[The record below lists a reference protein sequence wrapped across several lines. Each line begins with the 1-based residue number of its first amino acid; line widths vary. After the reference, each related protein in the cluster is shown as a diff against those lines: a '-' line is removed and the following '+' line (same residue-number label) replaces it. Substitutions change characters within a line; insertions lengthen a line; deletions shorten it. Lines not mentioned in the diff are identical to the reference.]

1 MFSVARSVFA
11 ALVLI
16 APYPAGAENNASAD
30 CSALFTTAEQKQ
42 CAETAFRTSADELK
56 DAYKRVLERTMKADG
71 STTKGSGET
80 NWTAAVT
87 ESQRAWEF
95 YRDAECLGV
104 VGLGD
109 GSGRMVWVWG
119 CLAEK
124 NKERIRELNVPFY
137 QR

>member
-1 MFSVARSVFA
+1 MFSVPRSCIA

-16 APYPAGAENNASAD
+16 APCPVGAESNASAD
-30 CSALFTTAEQKQ
+30 CSALITGAEQKE
-42 CAETAFRTSADELK
+42 CAELAFRTSADELK
-56 DAYKRVLERTMKADG
+56 DAYRRVLERSMKADG
-71 STTKGSGET
+71 SMPNGSGEK
-80 NWTAAVT
+80 NWTAVVT
-87 ESQRAWEF
+87 KSQQAWEN
-95 YRDAECLGV
+95 YRDAECWGV
-104 VGLGD
+104 VGLGE